1 MSGVVPLF
9 TESLRDMYRNK
20 DILLV
25 LLLLLHHH
33 HYHHHHYP
41 GYSSR
46 FSDLLCAGRYWFG
59 IPVGQEIFLLRG
71 AKIETGGG
79 GHSGSNSIGT
89 GSSFSRNKAGQG
101 AKLTTHSQL
110 VPWFRMSGDI
120 LLHLAYSCMA
130 YTRVLFL
137 LSLLLITDDFNVKFV
152 GHSLKFY
159 AVVTLCLLLAY
170 DKYNSILKKKKKN
183 YLLSC
188 RHHSIR

>member
-1 MSGVVPLF
+1 VTCTGTTV
-9 TESLRDMYRNK
+9 
-20 DILLV
+20 ILLLL

-33 HYHHHHYP
+33 YHYHHHHYP

-46 FSDLLCAGRYWFG
+46 FSDLLCARRYWFG
-59 IPVGQEIFLLRG
+59 IPAEEIFLLRD
-71 AKIETGGG
+71 AKTETEA
-79 GHSGSNSIGT
+79 HSGSNSIGT
-89 GSSFSRNKAGQG
+89 GSSFFRNKAGQG
-101 AKLTTHSQL
+101 VKLITHSQI

-130 YTRVLFL
+130 YKRVLFL
-137 LSLLLITDDFNVKFV
+137 LSLLLIIDDLHVKFV

-170 DKYNSILKKKKKN
+170 DKYNSTLKKKN

-188 RHHSIR
+188 RHHSIS